1 MPGFPY
7 CPAVPVP
14 VLSRFPYDVPF
25 RRRAAGRTG
34 SPDREQSGAVGAL
47 WQKSRIRYV
56 GLDTMTA
63 DHPEQALSPTGT
75 ASVQSRLP
83 LLDRASADVRAVCE
97 THGLAFLPWFPLP
110 EGMQEMKELNDL

>member
-1 MPGFPY
+1 
-7 CPAVPVP
+7 
-14 VLSRFPYDVPF
+14 
-25 RRRAAGRTG
+25 
-34 SPDREQSGAVGAL
+34 
-47 WQKSRIRYV
+47 
-56 GLDTMTA
+56 MTA